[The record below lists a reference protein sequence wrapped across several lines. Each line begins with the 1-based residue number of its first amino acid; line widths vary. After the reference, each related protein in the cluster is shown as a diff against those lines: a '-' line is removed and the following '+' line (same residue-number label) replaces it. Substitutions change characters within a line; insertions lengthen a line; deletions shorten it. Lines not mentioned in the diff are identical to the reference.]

1 MINPNRI
8 EWDDLW
14 LNVADLVSKRSVDQ
28 KLKVGCIIVSLDNTR
43 VLSLGYN
50 GDEKGGLNV
59 RQSMESGKSGF
70 IHAEINALIKSDF
83 NSIDHKKMYITHS
96 PCIICSKAIINAG
109 IKEVYYKEVYDDS
122 ALNFLNKYIPVFKR

>member
-1 MINPNRI
+1 MSNHNRI
-8 EWDDLW
+8 DWDELW

-28 KLKVGCIIVSLDNTR
+28 KLKVGCIIVSMDNTR

-50 GDEKGGLNV
+50 GDEKGGQNV

-83 NSIDHKKMYITHS
+83 NSIDQKKMYITHS
-96 PCIICSKAIINAG
+96 PCIMCSKAIINAG
-109 IKEVYYKEVYDDS
+109 IKEVYYKQVYDES
-122 ALNFLNKYIPVFKR
+122 AIEFLNKYIPVFKR